1 MRKVFHKVIS
11 ICGHKSERGQYVIA
25 NMKGIAEDD
34 ALPDRGLCEMTGSM
48 EHPKHHAERLV
59 RMANTNVLED

>member
-1 MRKVFHKVIS
+1 MRKMFHKDIS

-25 NMKGIAEDD
+25 TTKGIAVDD

-48 EHPKHHAERLV
+48 EHPKHHAERLICKT
-59 RMANTNVLED
+59 NTDVLGD